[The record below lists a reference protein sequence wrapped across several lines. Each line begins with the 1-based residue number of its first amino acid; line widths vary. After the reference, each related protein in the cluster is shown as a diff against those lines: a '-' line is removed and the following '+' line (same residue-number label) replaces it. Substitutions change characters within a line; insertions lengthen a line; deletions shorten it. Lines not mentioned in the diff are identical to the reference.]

1 MGWPSPTQKRQV
13 CCLAMNR
20 RALLIAF
27 IVAAVGVSLLV
38 LYTRRFER
46 DASGG
51 ERIRLLVAL
60 KPIERG
66 KPITEDSL
74 TVREVPQ
81 AYVEDRAV
89 KEVEKAKILGLKV
102 GTTIQAQQTMMWTD
116 LVTANEER
124 RDLSSLVQPGL
135 RAVSIRTHRDDV
147 SSAMIKP
154 GDYVDVL
161 AVVMDSFGAENRT
174 SLVLLQRVLVLA
186 AGFETSPD
194 LMEKKKDSMAESV
207 LTLSLTLAQ
216 AQLLALASEKASL
229 SVALR
234 NPDDPLKPEQP
245 RLSSTVFNSE
255 KGIPTAFVNRPTGPQ
270 QIPESRNQ

>member
-1 MGWPSPTQKRQV
+1 
-13 CCLAMNR
+13 MNR

-27 IVAAVGVSLLV
+27 VVSLVGVALLV

-60 KPIERG
+60 KPIDRG
-66 KPITEDSL
+66 KPITEDTL

-81 AYVEDRAV
+81 AYVEDRAI
-89 KEVEKAKILGLKV
+89 KEVEKAKVLGLKV
-102 GTTIQAQQTMMWTD
+102 GTSIQAQQTLMWTD

-124 RDLSSLVQPGL
+124 RDLSSLVQPGM
-135 RAVSIRTHRDDV
+135 RAVSIRTHRDDA

-154 GDYVDVL
+154 GDYVDVIG
-161 AVVMDSFGAENRT
+161 VVQDNAALNPDQRT

-194 LMEKKKDSMAESV
+194 QMEKKQIQQESV
-207 LTLSLTLAQ
+207 LTVSLTLSQ
-216 AQLLALASEKASL
+216 AQLLALASEKAAL

-234 NPDDPLKPEQP
+234 NPEDPLKPEQP
-245 RLSSTVFNSE
+245 RLKSDVLTSE
-255 KGIPTAFVNRPTGPQ
+255 RGIPTAIVNKGPAGPREIQ
-270 QIPESRNQ
+270 GNPNQ

>member
-1 MGWPSPTQKRQV
+1 
-13 CCLAMNR
+13 MNR

-27 IVAAVGVSLLV
+27 LVAAVGVSLLV

-60 KPIERG
+60 KPIDRG
-66 KPITEDSL
+66 KPITEDAL

-81 AYVEDRAV
+81 AYVEDRAI
-89 KEVEKAKILGLKV
+89 KEVEKAKVLGLKV
-102 GTTIQAQQTMMWTD
+102 GTIVQAQQTLMWTD
-116 LVTANEER
+116 LATANEER

-135 RAVSIRTHRDDV
+135 RAVSIRTQRDDT

-154 GDYVDVL
+154 GDYVDVIG
-161 AVVMDSFGAENRT
+161 VVQESAQAAENRT
-174 SLVLLQRVLVLA
+174 SIVLLQRVLVLA

-194 LMEKKKDSMAESV
+194 QMEKKKEMDVSV
-207 LTLSLTLAQ
+207 LTLSLTLSQ

-245 RLSSTVFNSE
+245 RLNSSVFNSE
-255 KGIPTAFVNRPTGPQ
+255 KGIPTAFVNRDKGPKE
-270 QIPESRNQ
+270 IEGNRNQ

>member
-1 MGWPSPTQKRQV
+1 
-13 CCLAMNR
+13 MNR

-27 IVAAVGVSLLV
+27 LVAAIGVSLLV

-66 KPITEDSL
+66 KPITEDAL

-81 AYVEDRAV
+81 AVEDRAI
-89 KEVEKAKILGLKV
+89 KEVEKAKVLGLKV
-102 GTTIQAQQTMMWTD
+102 GTAVQAQQTLMWTD
-116 LVTANEER
+116 LSTANEER

-135 RAVSIRTHRDDV
+135 RAVSIRTQRDDT

-154 GDYVDVL
+154 GDYVDVIG
-161 AVVMDSFGAENRT
+161 VVQESNAGAERT
-174 SLVLLQRVLVLA
+174 SLVLLQRVLILA

-194 LMEKKKDSMAESV
+194 QMEKRKDMDVSV
-207 LTLSLTLAQ
+207 LTLSLTLSQ

-245 RLSSTVFNSE
+245 RLNSSVFNSD
-255 KGIPTAFVNRPTGPQ
+255 KGIPTAFVSRDKGPTIIPQ
-270 QIPESRNQ
+270 GNPNQ

>member
-1 MGWPSPTQKRQV
+1 
-13 CCLAMNR
+13 
-20 RALLIAF
+20 
-27 IVAAVGVSLLV
+27 
-38 LYTRRFER
+38 
-46 DASGG
+46 
-51 ERIRLLVAL
+51 
-60 KPIERG
+60 
-66 KPITEDSL
+66 
-74 TVREVPQ
+74 
-81 AYVEDRAV
+81 
-89 KEVEKAKILGLKV
+89 
-102 GTTIQAQQTMMWTD
+102 MMWTD

-154 GDYVDVL
+154 GDYVDVIG
-161 AVVMDSFGAENRT
+161 VVQDSAFNNENRT

-194 LMEKKKDSMAESV
+194 LMEKKKDMMAESV

-245 RLSSTVFNSE
+245 RLSSSVFNSE
-255 KGIPTAFVNRPTGPQ
+255 KGIPPAFVNRDKGPKE
-270 QIPESRNQ
+270 IPESRNQ

>member
-1 MGWPSPTQKRQV
+1 
-13 CCLAMNR
+13 MNR

-27 IVAAVGVSLLV
+27 LVAAIGVSLLV

-66 KPITEDSL
+66 KPITEDAL

-81 AYVEDRAV
+81 AYVEDRAI
-89 KEVEKAKILGLKV
+89 KEVEKAKVLGLKV
-102 GTTIQAQQTMMWTD
+102 GTAVQAQQTLMWTD

-135 RAVSIRTHRDDV
+135 RAVSIRTQRDDT

-154 GDYVDVL
+154 GDYVDVIG
-161 AVVMDSFGAENRT
+161 VVQDTQQNENR
-174 SLVLLQRVLVLA
+174 SSIVLLQRVLVLA

-194 LMEKKKDSMAESV
+194 QMEKRKDMDVSV
-207 LTLSLTLAQ
+207 LTLSLTLSQ

-245 RLSSTVFNSE
+245 RLNSSVFNSE
-255 KGIPTAFVNRPTGPQ
+255 KGIPTAIVNRDKGPKE
-270 QIPESRNQ
+270 IEGNRNQ

>member
-1 MGWPSPTQKRQV
+1 
-13 CCLAMNR
+13 MNR
-20 RALLIAF
+20 RALVIA
-27 IVAAVGVSLLV
+27 LLV
-38 LYTRRFER
+38 ALTGVALLILYTRRFER

-66 KPITEDSL
+66 KPITEDAL

-102 GTTIQAQQTMMWTD
+102 GNAVLAQQTLMWTD
-116 LVTANEER
+116 LVTASEER
-124 RDLSSLVQPGL
+124 RDLSALVQPGL
-135 RAVSIRTHRDDV
+135 RAVSVRTHRDDA

-154 GDYVDVL
+154 GDYVDVIG
-161 AVVMDSFGAENRT
+161 VVQETNSEMRN

-194 LMEKKKDSMAESV
+194 FMDKKTLATEAV

-245 RLSSTVFNSE
+245 RLSSSVFNSD
-255 KGIPTAFVNRPTGPQ
+255 KGIPSSFVQRTVGPQ
-270 QIPESRNQ
+270 EIQGNRNQ

>member
-1 MGWPSPTQKRQV
+1 
-13 CCLAMNR
+13 MNR

-27 IVAAVGVSLLV
+27 LVAAIGVSLLV

-66 KPITEDSL
+66 KPITEDAL

-81 AYVEDRAV
+81 AYVEDRAI
-89 KEVEKAKILGLKV
+89 KEVEKAKVLGLKV
-102 GTTIQAQQTMMWTD
+102 GTNVQAQQTLMWTD
-116 LVTANEER
+116 LSTANEER

-135 RAVSIRTHRDDV
+135 RAVSIRTQRDDT

-154 GDYVDVL
+154 GDYVDVIG
-161 AVVMDSFGAENRT
+161 VVQDAGQNENRT
-174 SLVLLQRVLVLA
+174 SIVLLQRVLVLA

-194 LMEKKKDSMAESV
+194 QMEKRKEMDVSV
-207 LTLSLTLAQ
+207 LTLSLTLSQ

-245 RLSSTVFNSE
+245 RLNSSVFNNE
-255 KGIPTAFVNRPTGPQ
+255 KGIPTAFVTRDKGPTIIQGNP
-270 QIPESRNQ
+270 NQ

>member
-1 MGWPSPTQKRQV
+1 
-13 CCLAMNR
+13 MNR

-27 IVAAVGVSLLV
+27 LVAAIGVSLLV

-66 KPITEDSL
+66 KPITEDAL

-81 AYVEDRAV
+81 AYVEDRAI
-89 KEVEKAKILGLKV
+89 KEVEKAKVLGLKV
-102 GTTIQAQQTMMWTD
+102 GTAVQAQQTLMWTD
-116 LVTANEER
+116 LSTANEER

-135 RAVSIRTHRDDV
+135 RAVSIRTQRDDT

-154 GDYVDVL
+154 GDYVDVIG
-161 AVVMDSFGAENRT
+161 VVQDSAAATENRT

-194 LMEKKKDSMAESV
+194 QMEKRKEMDVSV
-207 LTLSLTLAQ
+207 LTLSLTLSQ

-245 RLSSTVFNSE
+245 RLSSSVFNSD
-255 KGIPTAFVNRPTGPQ
+255 KGIPTAFVSRDKGPTIIQGNP
-270 QIPESRNQ
+270 NQ

>member
-1 MGWPSPTQKRQV
+1 
-13 CCLAMNR
+13 MNR

-27 IVAAVGVSLLV
+27 VVSLVGVVLLV

-66 KPITEDSL
+66 KPITEDAL

-81 AYVEDRAV
+81 AYVEDRAI
-89 KEVEKAKILGLKV
+89 KEVEKAKVLGLKV
-102 GTTIQAQQTMMWTD
+102 GTSIQAQQTLMWTD

-124 RDLSSLVQPGL
+124 RDLSSLVQPGM
-135 RAVSIRTHRDDV
+135 RAVSIRTHRDDT

-154 GDYVDVL
+154 GDYVDVIG
-161 AVVMDSFGAENRT
+161 VVQEGFGSNDQRT
-174 SLVLLQRVLVLA
+174 ALVLLQRVLVLA

-194 LMEKKKDSMAESV
+194 QMEKKQYQQESV
-207 LTLSLTLAQ
+207 LTLSLTLSQ
-216 AQLLALASEKASL
+216 AQLLALASEKATL

-234 NPDDPLKPEQP
+234 NPEDPLKPEQP
-245 RLSSTVFNSE
+245 RLSSSVLTSE
-255 KGIPTAFVNRPTGPQ
+255 KGIPTTFVQRPVGPVE
-270 QIPESRNQ
+270 IPRNPIQ

>member
-1 MGWPSPTQKRQV
+1 
-13 CCLAMNR
+13 MNR

-27 IVAAVGVSLLV
+27 VVSLVGVFLLV

-51 ERIRLLVAL
+51 ERIKLMVAL

-74 TVREVPQ
+74 TTRDVPQ
-81 AYVEDRAV
+81 AYVEDRAI
-89 KEVEKAKILGLKV
+89 KEVEKAKVLGLKV
-102 GTTIQAQQTMMWTD
+102 GTAIQAQQTLMWTD
-116 LVTANEER
+116 LVTANEDR
-124 RDLSSLVQPGL
+124 RDLSSLVQPGM
-135 RAVSIRTHRDDV
+135 RAVSIKTGREDV

-154 GDYVDVL
+154 GDYVDVIG
-161 AVVMDSFGAENRT
+161 VVQEGSGDLRT

-194 LMEKKKDSMAESV
+194 LMEKKQVQQESV
-207 LTLSLTLAQ
+207 LTLSLTLSQ
-216 AQLLALASEKASL
+216 AQLLALASEKALL

-245 RLSSTVFNSE
+245 RLGSSVLTSE
-255 KGIPTAFVNRPTGPQ
+255 KGIPTSFVQHTVGPTE
-270 QIPESRNQ
+270 IPRNQNQ

>member
-1 MGWPSPTQKRQV
+1 
-13 CCLAMNR
+13 MNR

-102 GTTIQAQQTMMWTD
+102 GTTVSAQQTVMWTD

-161 AVVMDSFGAENRT
+161 AVVIDSTFSNENRT
-174 SLVLLQRVLVLA
+174 SMVLLQRVLVLA

-194 LMEKKKDSMAESV
+194 QMEKKKDLGESV
-207 LTLSLTLAQ
+207 LTLSLTLSQ

-245 RLSSTVFNSE
+245 RLSSSVFNSE
-255 KGIPTAFVNRPTGPQ
+255 KGIPTSFVNRVTGPKE
-270 QIPESRNQ
+270 IPESRNQ

>member
-1 MGWPSPTQKRQV
+1 
-13 CCLAMNR
+13 MNR

-27 IVAAVGVSLLV
+27 VVALVGVALLV
-38 LYTRRFER
+38 LYTKRFER

-66 KPITEDSL
+66 KPITEDAL

-89 KEVEKAKILGLKV
+89 KEVEKAKVLGLKV
-102 GTTIQAQQTMMWTD
+102 GTNVQAQQTIMWTD
-116 LVTANEER
+116 LATANEER

-154 GDYVDVL
+154 GDYVDVIG
-161 AVVMDSFGAENRT
+161 VVQDSALSSENRT

-194 LMEKKKDSMAESV
+194 QMEKKTRDMAESV
-207 LTLSLTLAQ
+207 LTLSLTLGQ

-234 NPDDPLKPEQP
+234 NPEDPLKPEQP
-245 RLSSTVFNSE
+245 RLSSSVFAGD
-255 KGIPTAFVNRPTGPQ
+255 KGIPTSFVQRPVGPQ
-270 QIPESRNQ
+270 EITGNRQ

>member
-1 MGWPSPTQKRQV
+1 
-13 CCLAMNR
+13 MNR

-27 IVAAVGVSLLV
+27 VVALVGVFRLV

-51 ERIRLLVAL
+51 ERIKLLVAL

-66 KPITEDSL
+66 KPITEDAL
-74 TVREVPQ
+74 TTRDVPQ
-81 AYVEDRAV
+81 AYVEDRAI
-89 KEVEKAKILGLKV
+89 KEVEKAKVLGLKV
-102 GTTIQAQQTMMWTD
+102 GTAIQAQQTLMWTD
-116 LVTANEER
+116 LVTANEDR
-124 RDLSSLVQPGL
+124 RDLSSLVQPGM
-135 RAVSIRTHRDDV
+135 RAVSIKTGREDV

-154 GDYVDVL
+154 GDYVDVIG
-161 AVVMDSFGAENRT
+161 VVQENGDQRT

-194 LMEKKKDSMAESV
+194 LMEKKQVQQESI

-216 AQLLALASEKASL
+216 AQLLALASEKAML

-234 NPDDPLKPEQP
+234 NPEDPLKPEQP
-245 RLSSTVFNSE
+245 RLGSSVLTSE
-255 KGIPTAFVNRPTGPQ
+255 KGIPTVFVQRPVGPVE
-270 QIPESRNQ
+270 IPRNQNQ

>member
-1 MGWPSPTQKRQV
+1 
-13 CCLAMNR
+13 MNR

-102 GTTIQAQQTMMWTD
+102 GTTVSAQQTVMWTD

-161 AVVMDSFGAENRT
+161 AVVMDSTFSNENRT
-174 SLVLLQRVLVLA
+174 SMVLLQRVLVLA

-194 LMEKKKDSMAESV
+194 QMEKKKDLGESV
-207 LTLSLTLAQ
+207 LTLSLTLSQ

-245 RLSSTVFNSE
+245 RLSSSVFNSE
-255 KGIPTAFVNRPTGPQ
+255 KGIPTSFVNRVTGPKE
-270 QIPESRNQ
+270 IPESRNQ

>member
-1 MGWPSPTQKRQV
+1 
-13 CCLAMNR
+13 MNR

-66 KPITEDSL
+66 KPITEDAL

-102 GTTIQAQQTMMWTD
+102 GTTVSAQQTVMWTD

-154 GDYVDVL
+154 GDYVDVIG
-161 AVVMDSFGAENRT
+161 VVMDSTFSNENRT

-194 LMEKKKDSMAESV
+194 MMEKKKDLGESV
-207 LTLSLTLAQ
+207 LTLSLTLSQ

-245 RLSSTVFNSE
+245 RLSSSVFNSE
-255 KGIPTAFVNRPTGPQ
+255 KGIPTAFVNRVTGPKE
-270 QIPESRNQ
+270 IPESRNQ